1 VSWQPLVYS
10 FFHVVVLI
18 KKKNFFLWPKTT
30 FGGADAVVE
39 QRRLMLEIFT
49 HADDNLRTRQ
59 II

>member
-1 VSWQPLVYS
+1 VSWQPLVCS